1 VKYQNVIKQEKCLP
15 TPKKSVYTLKEL
27 MPTQYQK
34 DNLETMLAL
43 FLEAQGHPLPEHS
56 QTKSPSALSRFLNIN
71 PWSTREIIRVIR
83 HHALETVFK
92 ALASSGKGRKPFL
105 QVITELQTLEKRG
118 KFSEFSDLIRV
129 YNGKRGLHLVVVYLV
144 VGKCRIPWNF
154 RVWRGKG
161 TPSPAQL
168 GLKLVKRLPPSLTQH
183 FQTIILADTA
193 FGSIEFLEGVRKLK
207 YHAVTGVAISRKLAD
222 GRVLRHLHKQGQQVR
237 LFGLKFP
244 VTVSWYYLKRDNG
257 KLEKRFILST
267 RPIKSSTLKWWGK
280 RRWQIEGW
288 FKTAKHRFGLHR
300 FGQGTLLGIYRWL
313 ILSLTAYLIA
323 HWTHLHIQPASPPD
337 WGDAAQTALESI
349 FPHIVVSLLLLDIE
363 RLAPLARSFGFDI
376 HISRCKM

>member
-1 VKYQNVIKQEKCLP
+1 MLIHAQDL
-15 TPKKSVYTLKEL
+15 VYTLKEV

-34 DNLETMLAL
+34 DNLEAMLAL

-56 QTKSPSALSRFLNIN
+56 QTKSPSAISRFLNIN
-71 PWSTREIIRVIR
+71 PWSTREIIRAVR
-83 HHALETVFK
+83 SSALQTVLK
-92 ALASSGKGRKPFL
+92 ALLSFGKGRKPFL
-105 QVITELQTLEKRG
+105 QVIIDLTTLEKRG
-118 KFSEFSDLIRV
+118 KFKAFNDLIKV

-144 VGKCRIPWNF
+144 IGRWRIPWSF
-154 RVWRGKG
+154 RVWRGKV

-168 GLKLVKRLPPSLTQH
+168 GLKLVKRLPQSLTQR
-183 FQTIILADTA
+183 FETIILADTA
-193 FGSIEFLEGVRKLK
+193 FGSVEFLEGIRQLK

-237 LFGLKFP
+237 LCGLKFP

-257 KLEKRFILST
+257 KLEKRFVLST
-267 RPIKSSTLKWWGK
+267 RAIKASTLKWWGK

-300 FGQGTLLGIYRWL
+300 FGQGSLLGMYRWL

-323 HWTHLHIQPASPPD
+323 HWTYLNIQSASPPD
-337 WGDAAQTALESI
+337 WGQAAQTALESI
-349 FPHIVVSLLLLDIE
+349 FPQIVVSHMLLNIE
-363 RLAPLARSFGFDI
+363 RLAPLARSSGFDI
-376 HISRCKM
+376 QISRCKM